1 MLIRDT
7 IFIIK
12 IHNWMKWEKLAR
24 RYLSY
29 LLQALLINNNL
40 SVTMDNQEYRSWNAN
55 LYNEV
60 EEISGI
66 DKFRSR
72 MIRQKIKQI
81 HSKKNGHVETDLD
94 NSHYIERQIGSSL
107 KPQLSEDNTAF
118 TGRPT
123 SLRSHKQLYRYV
135 YTTTC
140 VTFIHPTWP
149 NSWKSTVYPELYANK
164 SFSIY
169 KRRL

>member
-1 MLIRDT
+1 
-7 IFIIK
+7 
-12 IHNWMKWEKLAR
+12 
-24 RYLSY
+24 
-29 LLQALLINNNL
+29 
-40 SVTMDNQEYRSWNAN
+40 MDNQEYRGWNAN
-55 LYNEV
+55 PYNEV

-107 KPQLSEDNTAF
+107 KPQLSEDNAAF

-135 YTTTC
+135 YVIDNFHTHD
-140 VTFIHPTWP
+140 FME
-149 NSWKSTVYPELYANK
+149 YL
-164 SFSIY
+164 FSQNI
-169 KRRL
+169 